1 MLSPLFRW
9 ARRCISELSATVDP
23 PKLEACREPPV
34 VSNELMTEGMEAV
47 IDELEIHFGH
57 LSNPKLSLLD
67 RDAIGRNAGE
77 GVRRGL
83 TLIGIHQYVL
93 KVQLDDLLVA
103 SFPVESDA

>member
-1 MLSPLFRW
+1 M
-9 ARRCISELSATVDP
+9 
-23 PKLEACREPPV
+23 
-34 VSNELMTEGMEAV
+34 VSTELMTEGMEAV

-67 RDAIGRNAGE
+67 RDAIGRNAAE

-83 TLIGIHQYVL
+83 SVIAAHQIVL

-103 SFPVESDA
+103 SFPVES